1 MTSGATRTNARSADA
16 DLMLYF
22 RPFHAPPKT
31 SAICLK

>member
-1 MTSGATRTNARSADA
+1 MNARSADA

-22 RPFHAPPKT
+22 RPFHAPPNT